1 MGNPKRKRAA
11 MSNSAPPSAAPT
23 PPQAS
28 ASVILIDPARG
39 GDEPFGIFLIQR
51 RQKASFMP
59 NRFVF
64 PGGRAEASDGPDL
77 FGDVAL
83 RNCALRELWEEA
95 GVALCREPVPPA
107 AALEGARRELMAGRL
122 GLIQAMADL
131 GLTPDPEALL
141 PYARWITP
149 TARPQRFDTMFYVA
163 RMPAG
168 QEAVCDALC
177 EANRQARDDRA
188 ETSQGLWLGPRRA
201 LAENREGQVELAPP
215 QVVILGHLATLAG
228 WEDLAAHCARA
239 DLAPVLPVLWARG
252 KGPEA
257 LRLILLPGDPDYPA
271 GAPADPDQPGQPCPA
286 DQASRLLHHRGVWGA
301 YRAG

>member
-1 MGNPKRKRAA
+1 MPEHAQT
-11 MSNSAPPSAAPT
+11 SAPPT
-23 PPQAS
+23 PLPS
-28 ASVILIDPARG
+28 SSVILVDPDRG
-39 GDEPFGIFLIQR
+39 GEEPFGIFLLQR

-64 PGGRAEASDGPDL
+64 PGGRAEPSDGPDPWDDL
-77 FGDVAL
+77 SL

-95 GVALCREPVPPA
+95 GVALCREPAPPA
-107 AALEGARRELMAGRL
+107 AALERARRELMAGRAGLLSALAEL
-122 GLIQAMADL
+122 GLS
-131 GLTPDPEALL
+131 PDHGALL

-177 EANRQARDDRA
+177 EVAGQTDGLA

-201 LAENREGQVELAPP
+201 LAENRAGQVELAPP
-215 QVVILGHLATLAG
+215 QVVIMGHLAELAG
-228 WEDLAAHCARA
+228 VEELVAHCARA
-239 DLAPVLPVLWARG
+239 DLRPVLPVLWSRG
-252 KGPEA
+252 RGPEA
-257 LRLILLPGDPDYPA
+257 LRLILLPWDPDYQA
-271 GAPADPDQPGQPCPA
+271 GAPADPEDPGQPCPA
-286 DQASRLLHHRGVWGA
+286 GQASRLLHHRGVWGA